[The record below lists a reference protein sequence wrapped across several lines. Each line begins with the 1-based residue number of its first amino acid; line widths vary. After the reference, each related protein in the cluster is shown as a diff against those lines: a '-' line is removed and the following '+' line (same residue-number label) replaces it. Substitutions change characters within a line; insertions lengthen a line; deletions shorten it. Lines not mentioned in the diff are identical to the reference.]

1 MELGSSGFRE
11 VDSLCASSE
20 RPASD
25 ILRCVRLRCA
35 DLMRAASC
43 LLLSLAQCMS
53 ERGVSYVCAAAL
65 V

>member
-1 MELGSSGFRE
+1 MELGSSGYRV

-25 ILRCVRLRCA
+25 VLQFIRLRCPE
-35 DLMRAASC
+35 
-43 LLLSLAQCMS
+43 SLGRSGFPPAISSQCMS